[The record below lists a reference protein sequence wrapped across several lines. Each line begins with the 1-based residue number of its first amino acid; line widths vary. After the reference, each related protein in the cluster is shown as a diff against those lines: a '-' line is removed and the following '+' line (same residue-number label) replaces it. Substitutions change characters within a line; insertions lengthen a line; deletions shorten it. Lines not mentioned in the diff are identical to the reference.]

1 MNNPSEK
8 NEFNWVPHLERI
20 VNHALALDEETQE
33 ALTGLAGKVIGFHFI
48 NTSLTL
54 YLIPTA
60 QGLTIQRELDT
71 KPHVMIK
78 GTPLNFMTMMASGK
92 DRSGVLP
99 ANMEL
104 IGDIGLAQRF
114 QQIMQNMELDLEE
127 PLSRWVGDT
136 AAFQIGKFMRNTR
149 QFALN
154 TGKTLALDA
163 SEYLRFE
170 SDVLP
175 DDLMVKEFCQ
185 DVATLREDTDRLANR
200 LQKLASRLNS
210 NRQSD

>member
-1 MNNPSEK
+1 MNDSSKK
-8 NEFNWVPHLERI
+8 NEFNWVPHLERV

-33 ALTGLAGKVIGFHFI
+33 ALTELDGKIIGFHFI

-54 YLIPTA
+54 YLMPTE
-60 QGLTIQRELDT
+60 QGLAIQRELET

-78 GTPLNFMTMMASGK
+78 GTPLNFMTMMAAAK
-92 DRSGVLP
+92 DRKGVLP

-114 QQIMQNMELDLEE
+114 QQIMQKMELDLEE
-127 PLSRWVGDT
+127 PLSSWVGDT

-149 QFALN
+149 QFAMN
-154 TGKTLALDA
+154 TGKTLALDV

-185 DVATLREDTDRLANR
+185 DVATLREDTDRLADR
-200 LQKLASRLNS
+200 LQKLESRFFN
-210 NRQSD
+210 NRQTD